1 MLKILHTNAGD
12 NWSGIENRILIIA
25 KHLNSEDLKVSL
37 AISPNN
43 PLTAKAKQENIECF
57 NLSIRNKIDFKAVL
71 KLKNILL
78 EHKFDILHVHRSTDH
93 WIGVQAVKLFNLPVK
108 IIRTRHNYTPI
119 NPNIFNRLLYNKFT
133 DKIIT
138 VAEIIK
144 KDITEN
150 AHINPSKV
158 VAIHSSI
165 MIERFNEGINAFQ
178 IRKELNISSDIPL
191 VGMIGRIRDHK
202 DYPNFLEACK
212 LVKQTR
218 PFVKFLIVG
227 EGPLDNEI
235 KNLAEELGIVQ
246 DIFFLGKREDV
257 PEVLASL
264 DVFVLSSSVEGSPA
278 VIKEAMVMGK
288 PVVATSVGGIPEI
301 IEDGVNGILVYPHSP
316 MKLADGII
324 RILMDKELSE
334 KLGRNAKKTIL
345 ENFTP
350 SVLAYKTKDVYLGVA
365 SLI

>member
-1 MLKILHTNAGD
+1 MLKVLHTNAGD
-12 NWSGIENRILIIA
+12 NWSGIENRIFIVA
-25 KHLNSEDLKVSL
+25 KHLNSKDLKVSL

-43 PLTAKAKQENIECF
+43 PLTTKAKQGNIECF
-57 NLSIRNKIDFKAVL
+57 NLSICNKIDFKAIFNL
-71 KLKNILL
+71 KSILL
-78 EHKFDILHVHRSTDH
+78 KHKFDILHVHRSTDH

-150 AHINPSKV
+150 AQINPSKV
-158 VAIHSSI
+158 VTIHSSI
-165 MIERFNEGINAFQ
+165 MIERFNEGINASQ
-178 IRKELNISSDIPL
+178 VKEELNISSDTPL
-191 VGMIGRIRDHK
+191 VGMIGRIREHK
-202 DYPNFLEACK
+202 DYPNFLGACK
-212 LVKQTR
+212 LVKQAI
-218 PFVKFLIVG
+218 PSVKFLIVG
-227 EGPLDNEI
+227 EGPLEKKI
-235 KNLAEELGIVQ
+235 KNLAEELGIIQ
-246 DIFFLGKREDV
+246 NIFFLGKREDI
-257 PEVLASL
+257 PEILASL

-278 VIKEAMVMGK
+278 VIKEAMVMSK

-301 IEDGVNGILVYPHSP
+301 IEDGINGILVSPHSP
-316 MKLADGII
+316 MYIAQ
-324 RILMDKELSE
+324 RILQVLQDKTLSE

-350 SVLAYKTKDVYLGVA
+350 SVLAYKTKDVYLEVA
-365 SLI
+365 SLL